1 MCRYKNNLNNN
12 STNIK
17 YQIKT
22 TMKKVLLGLFSIL
35 FLTSALTAQDVDPA
49 KALKKVKNLLVS
61 YNGNIQDNFEKLEQA
76 KEMVDLAMSDATI
89 ADSYKGLITKG
100 NVYNELIGREVS
112 LFQLPQ
118 LTEGAAKHQIAYS
131 DAGVVAYK
139 AYEMALG
146 KAVKKFE
153 TNDAIKGLQATAA
166 NLDVIG
172 RSMAEAEKYP
182 EAYESF
188 KGVMSIAN
196 ILKSNGVETLLS
208 KQEEI
213 DEYNFFTG
221 YFAYNAGEMDATKA
235 IFMELYEKEYDQPLV
250 YSVLFPMIQKEDEA
264 KALEILNKANEMY
277 PGNKELL
284 FAKINYY
291 IQKEDYDNLRT
302 ELEKAVETDPDNP
315 SVYSA
320 LGNVYMNLFQS
331 EYAAG
336 NVDKSEEYFNESKGY
351 YEKALQL
358 DDSLFDVQYS
368 IGSLY
373 YNKGVEITKIM
384 NDLPISESKKY
395 DMLNKEA
402 KDLFNVSLPYFKKA
416 EMMNPN
422 DTNTMIALKEIFA
435 RNDDF
440 TTSNEFKARL
450 ETVQGGG
457 KVDGSFFNK

>member
-1 MCRYKNNLNNN
+1 
-12 STNIK
+12 
-17 YQIKT
+17 
-22 TMKKVLLGLFSIL
+22 MKKVLLGLFSIL
-35 FLTSALTAQDVDPA
+35 FLTSALSAQDIEPA

-61 YNGNIQDNFEKLEQA
+61 YNGNIQDNYEKLEQA
-76 KEMVDLAMSDATI
+76 KDMVDLAMSDATI
-89 ADSYKGLITKG
+89 ADSYKGLVTKG
-100 NVYNELIGREVS
+100 KVYNELLGREVTLS
-112 LFQLPQ
+112 QTTG
-118 LTEGAAKHQIAYS
+118 LTEGDVKHQIEYS
-131 DAGVVAYK
+131 DAGVIAYK
-139 AYEMALG
+139 SYEMALG

-166 NLDVIG
+166 NLDVVG
-172 RSMAEAEKYP
+172 RSMAEVDKYA
-182 EAYESF
+182 EAYECF
-188 KGVMSIAN
+188 KGVMAISN
-196 ILKSNGVETLLS
+196 TLKSNGIETLLS
-208 KQEEI
+208 KQEEV

-221 YFAYNAGEMDATKA
+221 YFAYNAGEMEATKA
-235 IFMELYEKEYDQPLV
+235 IFMELYEKEYDQALV

-302 ELEKAVETDPDNP
+302 ELEKAVEADPSNP

-331 EYAAG
+331 EYG
-336 NVDKSEEYFNESKGY
+336 KVYKTGPKG
-351 YEKALQL
+351 
-358 DDSLFDVQYS
+358 
-368 IGSLY
+368 GC
-373 YNKGVEITKIM
+373 TKIM

-395 DMLNKEA
+395 DMLNKQA
-402 KDLFNVSLPYFKKA
+402 KELFNVSLPYFKKA

-435 RNDDF
+435 RNGDF
-440 TTSNEFKARL
+440 TTSNEFKTRL
-450 ETVQGGG
+450 ETVNNGG